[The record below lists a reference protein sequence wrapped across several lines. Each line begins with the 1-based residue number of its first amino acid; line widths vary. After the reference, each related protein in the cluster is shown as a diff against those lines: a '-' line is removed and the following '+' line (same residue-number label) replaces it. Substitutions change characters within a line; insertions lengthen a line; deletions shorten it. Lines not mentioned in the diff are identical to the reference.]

1 MTIVEVG
8 VSAST
13 HGHEPTRLAAKIAEY
28 GRGDRFRRALRRFL
42 PIFGVGCACLLIPP
56 HVPWL
61 LGFTLVGSVLATQRL
76 KQASEILSLAGT
88 CPGCAA
94 EQTLDPPLELP
105 AIKRCPGCGAFLKLE
120 RV

>member
-1 MTIVEVG
+1 M
-8 VSAST
+8 
-13 HGHEPTRLAAKIAEY
+13 
-28 GRGDRFRRALRRFL
+28 
-42 PIFGVGCACLLIPP
+42 CLLIPP